1 MMDAEALPFPL
12 SVYYLRVT
20 LKNSKP
26 PIWRDI
32 LVPTNLTLTD
42 LHYVIQSVMG
52 WENSHLHQF
61 IADKVLY
68 TDATDNNV
76 RDEYG

>member
-1 MMDAEALPFPL
+1 M
-12 SVYYLRVT
+12 
-20 LKNSKP
+20 
-26 PIWRDI
+26 RDI

-76 RDEYG
+76 RDEYGLDVDDRQEHDRNEKN